1 MTGCCQ
7 TEYPQPFGRTRSG
20 GMANGLGAPQK
31 PGWKTGLPKAGPIG
45 PQKPGWN
52 AGRHSGGGAQP

>member
-1 MTGCCQ
+1 
-7 TEYPQPFGRTRSG
+7 
-20 GMANGLGAPQK
+20 MANGLGAPQK